1 MLQEFL
7 NSRYQMV
14 VKTVLAPSPGKSAG
28 QPPRG
33 EAAQVRGH
41 HSRHVRHPVEGQEC
55 LLCESLTGPWG
66 SKSDNCQ
73 VGIYFSMEL
82 AHFWMQFVANVLNL
96 VLSNKNLKVD
106 NPRRKCDSLWTH
118 FVEKVLNLGVC

>member
-1 MLQEFL
+1 
-7 NSRYQMV
+7 MV
-14 VKTVLAPSPGKSAG
+14 VKTVLAPYPGKSAG

-41 HSRHVRHPVEGQEC
+41 HSRHVRHPVEGQES
-55 LLCESLTGPWG
+55 LPCESWE
-66 SKSDNCQ
+66 SKEDICQ

-106 NPRRKCDSLWTH
+106 NPRRKFDSLWTH